1 MSTIKERLNDYISY
15 LGVSDRNFE
24 IKCGLSNGY
33 LNNVKSIGSDKL
45 HAMHVAYPTLSISW
59 LLFEEGEMLLEGGK
73 VNEPTSA
80 NLYERLLR
88 EKDARIKVQE
98 DTIADLRERIAEL
111 KGDIA
116 TPQRSVHVG

>member
-116 TPQRSVHVG
+116 TPHSSVHVG

>member
-45 HAMHVAYPTLSISW
+45 HAMHVAYPTLPISW
-59 LLFEEGEMLLEGGK
+59 LLFEEGEMLLEGGT

>member
-24 IKCGLSNGY
+24 VKCGLSNGY
-33 LNNVKSIGSDKL
+33 LKNVKSIGSDKL
-45 HAMHVAYPTLSISW
+45 HAMHAAYPTLSISW
-59 LLFEEGEMLLEGGK
+59 LLFEEGEMLLEGGN

-80 NLYERLLR
+80 NLYERLLK

-98 DTIADLRERIAEL
+98 NTIADLRERISEL

-116 TPQRSVHVG
+116 TPQRSAATA